1 MIIVFDLDDTLYE
14 EMAFVKS
21 GYMAV
26 SQYLEKKYGLPCEK
40 SFYLMMDHTLNCGR
54 NFVFNNLLDSYNLLN
69 QRNLRLCIAT
79 YRSHKPTISLP
90 QDTLDLLARL
100 NNIPLYVITDGNKKV
115 QNNKVNTLGLFV
127 KAQFCFITHRYG
139 LKNSKPSPH
148 CFLKICKN
156 ENAIPQKVVYIADN
170 PHKDFV
176 GIKPLGF
183 RTVRI
188 LRGPYKN
195 VKLDEKFEAEYNI
208 NSLSEI
214 NLNFLNQLMGER

>member
-14 EMAFVKS
+14 EMTFVKS

-26 SQYLEKKYGLPCEK
+26 AQWLERHYNIPLQK
-40 SFYLMMDHTLNCGR
+40 SFEFMMYHTLSVGR
-54 NFVFNNLLDSYNLLN
+54 NLVFNNLLNSYNLLN
-69 QRNLRLCIAT
+69 QRNLKLCIST
-79 YRSHKPTISLP
+79 YRLHNPVISLYP
-90 QDTLDLLARL
+90 ESVDVLMSL
-100 NNIPLYVITDGNKKV
+100 NNVPLYVVTDGNKEV
-115 QNNKVNTLGLFV
+115 QKNKLKALGLFEKV
-127 KAQFCFITHRYG
+127 KFCFITHRYG

-148 CFLKICKN
+148 CFLKICAK
-156 ENAIPQKVVYIADN
+156 ESVMPKQVIYIADN

-214 NLNFLNQLMGER
+214 NLNFLNKLR